1 MRGSVNERT
10 GYDVRGIDHARL
22 AREGALTWPAAPVDG
37 AAQVKRR
44 YVATDGTLRF
54 PTGSGRARFWAR
66 PYLPN
71 AEMPDDDFPLV
82 LLTGR
87 VAHQWH
93 TRTKTGKVSS
103 LNKLNPAPYL
113 EINAEDA
120 AALGVDEGDPLRIV
134 SRRGELR
141 LPARP
146 CTSIQPGCCW
156 APMHWNDLF
165 APGVAVNEVTSENA
179 CPESHQP
186 ELKYC
191 PVRVEAWREAEIAAP
206 AFSHT

>member
-1 MRGSVNERT
+1 M
-10 GYDVRGIDHARL
+10 
-22 AREGALTWPAAPVDG
+22 
-37 AAQVKRR
+37 
-44 YVATDGTLRF
+44 RF

-71 AEMPDDDFPLV
+71 AEMPDDDYPFV

-93 TRTKTGKVSS
+93 TRTKTGKVPS
-103 LNKLNPAPYL
+103 LNKLNPGPFL
-113 EINAEDA
+113 EIHPEDA
-120 AALGVDEGDPLRIV
+120 ADLGVGEGEWLRIA
-134 SRRGELR
+134 SRRGELQ
-141 LPARP
+141 LPARL
-146 CTSIQPGCCW
+146 TAGMQPGCCW

-165 APGVAVNEVTSENA
+165 APGVAVNQVTSELA

-191 PVRVEAWREAEIAAP
+191 PVHLEVVRPMASGIRIASA
-206 AFSHT
+206 ATDGSRR

>member
-1 MRGSVNERT
+1 ANPRT
-10 GYDVRGIDHARL
+10 GYDVRGLSHARL
-22 AREGALTWPAAPVDG
+22 AREGAKTWPLAPDADAAEG
-37 AAQVKRR
+37 KRR
-44 YVATDGTLRF
+44 YVAVDGALRF
-54 PTGSGRARFWAR
+54 PTESGRARFWAR

-71 AEMPDDDFPLV
+71 VEMPDDEYPFV

-93 TRTKTGKVSS
+93 TRTKTGKVPG

-113 EINAEDA
+113 EIHPEDA
-120 AALGVDEGDPLRIV
+120 AVLGAGEGDAVRIV

-141 LPARP
+141 LPAHLSP
-146 CTSIQPGCCW
+146 GMQPGCCW

-165 APGVAVNEVTSENA
+165 APDVAVNEVTSERA

-191 PVRVEAWREAEIAAP
+191 AVRVEACRPAARHD
-206 AFSHT
+206 ALAAGV